1 LIRKVKRFLKD
12 LYDPDIEVFASS
24 LSFYTIFSIIP
35 ILLVSF
41 TIYLKFTSFDH
52 NILKDFIL
60 NNLIPSKQGQISTYL
75 DQFLA
80 NSSKLGTIGAVFIIF
95 ASLMFFQNYEYT
107 VNKIFHTK
115 PKSIFKAISTYW
127 TLVTLTPIALA
138 ISIYLLTKI
147 QNYINTPYVDLLAI
161 FSYLVIWVLF
171 FVNYLISINRKM
183 SLKSVT
189 IASFVASL
197 IWYIGKLIFVY
208 YVLYNK
214 TYATLYGSFSTIL
227 FFFLWIY
234 ISWLIYLY
242 GLKLCYL
249 MNKKTYIQEQCEEDE
264 PLFID

>member
-1 LIRKVKRFLKD
+1 LIRKVKKFVTD

-52 NILKDFIL
+52 NLLKDFIL
-60 NNLIPSKQGQISTYL
+60 GNLIPSKQAQITHYI

-80 NSSKLGTIGAVFIIF
+80 NSSKLGTVGALFIIF
-95 ASLMFFQNYEYT
+95 ASLMFFQNYEYV

-138 ISIYLLTKI
+138 ISIYTLTKI
-147 QNYINTPYVDLLAI
+147 QNYINSPYVDLLAI
-161 FSYLVIWVLF
+161 FSYLIIWALF

-183 SLKSVT
+183 SLRSVA
-189 IASFVASL
+189 ISSFAASM
-197 IWYIGKLIFVY
+197 IWYISKLVFVY
-208 YVLYNK
+208 YILYNK

-234 ISWLIYLY
+234 ISWMIYLY

-249 MNKKTYIQEQCEEDE
+249 MNKPTYLKEECSEDE
-264 PLFID
+264 PMFID

>member
-1 LIRKVKRFLKD
+1 MIRKIKKFVTD

-41 TIYLKFTSFDH
+41 TIYLKFTSFDN

-75 DQFLA
+75 NQFLA
-80 NSSKLGTIGAVFIIF
+80 NSSKLSTIGAVFIIF

-115 PKSIFKAISTYW
+115 PKPIFKAISTYW
-127 TLVTLTPIALA
+127 TLVTLTPLALG
-138 ISIYLLTKI
+138 ISIYLLTKL
-147 QNYINTPYVDLLAI
+147 QNYIHTPYVDLLAI
-161 FSYLVIWVLF
+161 FSYLVIWILF

-183 SLKSVT
+183 SLKSVA
-189 IASFVASL
+189 IASFAASL

-208 YVLYNK
+208 YVLFNK
-214 TYATLYGSFSTIL
+214 TYTTLYGSFSTIL

-234 ISWLIYLY
+234 ISWMIYLY

-249 MNKKTYIQEQCEEDE
+249 INKPRYLKEQCSEDE
-264 PLFID
+264 PMFID